1 MSTGNAAFDR
11 LLLAGAALLA
21 LLLLGP
27 VLAIP
32 LHVPLNYN
40 EGWNAYFDMRAVM
53 PGTGPLYPPAGSF
66 VFNNYPPLSFYV
78 VGAFGRFVVGDMI
91 VAGRVVSLLSLLA
104 AGVLFGVCV
113 RRLGGSPRA
122 SMAASVLL
130 LLYACSFYRDDVAM
144 DDPQWLAR
152 ALMLA
157 GLAALLRSRSAET
170 NGRTLSQLWVHR
182 GFSGPTSRPAPAPR
196 PCGSQSHR
204 FGRYGLMTHG
214 LL

>member
-1 MSTGNAAFDR
+1 MSAGNAAFDR

-21 LLLLGP
+21 FLLLGP

-66 VFNNYPPLSFYV
+66 VFNNYPPLSFYL

-104 AGVLFGVCV
+104 AGVVLGVCV

-130 LLYACSFYRDDVAM
+130 LLYACSFYRDYVAM
-144 DDPQWLAR
+144 DDPQWLAH

-157 GLAALLRSRSAET
+157 GLAALLRSRS
-170 NGRTLSQLWVHR
+170 VHR
-182 GFSGPTSRPAPAPR
+182 LPAADVIAAALLMLGGGFVKYSLV
-196 PCGSQSHR
+196 
-204 FGRYGLMTHG
+204 GLPLAVT
-214 LL
+214 L